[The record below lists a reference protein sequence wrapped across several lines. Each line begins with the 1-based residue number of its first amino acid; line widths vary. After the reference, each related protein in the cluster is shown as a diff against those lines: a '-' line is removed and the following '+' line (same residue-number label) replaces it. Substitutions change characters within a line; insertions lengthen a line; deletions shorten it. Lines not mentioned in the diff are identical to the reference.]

1 MTRVRA
7 RQSCTPMSTMSAVHC
22 ILMCRHAAAVL
33 RSCDAKIALLEAG
46 RELGKTWLHV
56 DMDAFYAG

>member
-1 MTRVRA
+1 
-7 RQSCTPMSTMSAVHC
+7 MSTMSAVHC